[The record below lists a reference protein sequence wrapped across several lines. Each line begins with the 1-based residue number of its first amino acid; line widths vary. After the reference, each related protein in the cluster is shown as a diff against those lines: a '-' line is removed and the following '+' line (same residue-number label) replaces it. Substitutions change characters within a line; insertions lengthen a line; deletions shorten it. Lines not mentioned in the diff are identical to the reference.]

1 MFNLKSRKGGKTLT
15 KKNDEGL
22 TKEQVYQVVEFAR
35 GLLDTGIYTPGL
47 LNSNLLG
54 LNITPKTPKYDK
66 IIKALENAR
75 LNAKDLQE
83 YSQWA
88 EFNDMLYARL
98 IKYYANM
105 LSFDLKVVCKNAKK
119 EDYATEEYKEDKRRI
134 YKFLDAFDYRAEFA
148 NVVDA
153 CVKYNK
159 MFVWFR
165 TNKGTFKEGIDDESA
180 EKVKKMTKYTLQVMP
195 QDKCLI
201 TGYFEYGLLYD
212 FDMMYFTQPGVDIE
226 AFDPSFKRKARE
238 LFDENGMLKYKPT
251 NPLSSRDGTYA
262 YWVQT
267 SPDDGAWCFSF
278 SPNEF
283 ASIPFLAPILPNL
296 ITDQEMRTLQKD
308 KDIESAY
315 GLLMGEMEMLD
326 KQKSGNVKDAFA
338 VNPKT
343 LGQLLGL
350 VRNGL
355 NKSIKVGALPV
366 KNLDFYQYKDEN
378 PDMYSNQL
386 ATSSSLASS
395 SGNMLF
401 STGKMSQEEAR
412 NAIINDS
419 NIVARMYSQF
429 NHFLEFYANKK
440 TRKYKFSFEFEGI
453 NFPFEQE
460 QRQKK
465 VMDLAN
471 VGIVLPQA
479 IGAAYGYKPQD
490 FERMMEEASAGEFT
504 ENLIHLVSVHNASA
518 SEIGRPT
525 KSNVSTE
532 SREYDDTN

>member
-1 MFNLKSRKGGKTLT
+1 MT
-15 KKNDEGL
+15 KKTEDGL
-22 TKEQVYQVVEFAR
+22 SKEQVYQVVEFAR
-35 GLLDTGIYTPGL
+35 SLADANLFGFYTPQL
-47 LNSNLLG
+47 LNSKLLG
-54 LNITPKTPKYDK
+54 LNVDPKSPTYDK
-66 IIKALENAR
+66 VLKALEKAR
-75 LNAKDLQE
+75 QQASELQE
-83 YSQWA
+83 YSQWV

-105 LSFDLKVVCKNAKK
+105 LSFDLKVICKNASK
-119 EDYATEEYKEDKRRI
+119 EDYQSEEYKEDKKRI
-134 YKFLDAFDYRAEFA
+134 YKFLDAFDYKAEFA
-148 NVVDA
+148 NVVEM

-159 MFVWFR
+159 MFTWFR
-165 TNKGTFKEGIDDESA
+165 TNKGTFKAGVDDEGE
-180 EKVKKMTKYTLQVMP
+180 EKVRKMTKYTLQFMP
-195 QDKCLI
+195 QEECLL

-212 FDMMYFTQPGVDIE
+212 FNMMYFLEPGVDID
-226 AFDPSFKRKARE
+226 AFDPSFKRKFRE

-251 NPLSSRDGTYA
+251 NPLKERDGSYA

-267 SPDDGAWCFSF
+267 SPDDGAWCFNF
-278 SPNEF
+278 SPTEF
-283 ASIPFLAPILPNL
+283 ASIPFLAPLLPNL
-296 ITDQEMRTLQKD
+296 ITDQEMRTLQKN

-355 NKSIKVGALPV
+355 DKSIKVGALPV
-366 KNLDFYQYKDEN
+366 KNLDFYQYEDKN
-378 PDMYSNQL
+378 PTLYSTQL
-386 ATSSSLASS
+386 SNSSSLGSS

-401 STGKMSQEEAR
+401 SSNKLSQEEAR

-419 NIVARMYSQF
+419 NIVSRMYSQF
-429 NHFLEFYANKK
+429 SHFLEFYANKK
-440 TRKYKFSFEFEGI
+440 TRKFKFSFEFEGI
-453 NFPFEQE
+453 KFPFEQE

-490 FERMMEEASAGEFT
+490 FERMMEEASGGEFT
-504 ENLIHLVSVHNASA
+504 NNLVHLVSVHNAS
-518 SEIGRPT
+518 SGDVGRPT
-525 KSNVSTE
+525 QSSVTGQ
-532 SREYDDTN
+532 SREYDDSND